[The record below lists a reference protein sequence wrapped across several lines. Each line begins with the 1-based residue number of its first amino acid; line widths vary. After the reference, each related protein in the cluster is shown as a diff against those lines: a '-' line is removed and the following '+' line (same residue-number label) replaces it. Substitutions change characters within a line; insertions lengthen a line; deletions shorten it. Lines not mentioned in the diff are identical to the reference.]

1 VRRRRVLIIDDDAF
15 VGDALT
21 ERLQAMG
28 FDATAVHDGPS
39 GLAYLTQGADG
50 HPVRLVLLDLNMPGM
65 DGLAVLREIQ
75 ARHPEVPVI
84 VMSASPAREGRLQA
98 LAGGAFDYMEKPF
111 DGQALMAKI
120 RRAIGSGH
128 E

>member
-1 VRRRRVLIIDDDAF
+1 MRRRRILIIDDDAF
-15 VGDALT
+15 VGEALT

-28 FDATAVHDGPS
+28 FDATAVRDGPS
-39 GLAYLTQGADG
+39 GLACLTQLADG
-50 HPVRLVLLDLNMPGM
+50 HPVRLVLLDLNMPDM

-84 VMSASPAREGRLQA
+84 VMSASPVREGRSQA

-111 DGQALMAKI
+111 DGQVLMAKI